1 MAKRRVFFSFHY
13 KPDNWRAS
21 QVRNIG
27 KVEGNSPASDNDW
40 EAVTRGG
47 DKAIEKW
54 IDEQMHGKSCL
65 VVLVGAKTAGR
76 KWIKYEI
83 RKAWEAGKGVVG
95 IYVNRLKDANGDTA
109 EKGRNPF
116 SDFTVDAKPFTQVVK
131 CHTPSGS
138 SSTATYKDI
147 SDNIETWIEDAV
159 EAR

>member
-1 MAKRRVFFSFHY
+1 MARRVFFSFHY

-40 EAVTRGG
+40 ETVTKGG
-47 DKAIEKW
+47 DKAIKKW
-54 IDEQMHGKSCL
+54 IDDQMHGRSCL
-65 VVLVGAKTAGR
+65 VVLVGTRTAGR

-83 RKAWEAGKGVVG
+83 KKAWEAGKGVVG
-95 IYVNRLKDANGDTA
+95 IHVNKLKDRFGNTA

-116 SDFTVDAKPFTQVVK
+116 SDFTVNGEPMTQLVK

-138 SSTATYKDI
+138 TSTATYNDI
-147 SDNIETWIEDAV
+147 SQNIEAWIEEAIDA
-159 EAR
+159 R

>member
-13 KPDNWRAS
+13 KPDNWRSS

-27 KVEGNSPASDNDW
+27 KVEGNNPVSDNDW
-40 EAVTRGG
+40 EAVTKGG

-54 IDEQMHGKSCL
+54 IDDQMHGKSCL

-83 RKAWEAGKGVVG
+83 KKAWDAGKGVVG
-95 IYVNRLKDANGDTA
+95 IYVNKLKDANGDTA
-109 EKGRNPF
+109 EKDRNPF
-116 SDFTVDAKPFTQVVK
+116 EDLTVDGKSLTRFVK

-138 SSTATYKDI
+138 SSTATYNDT
-147 SDNIETWIEDAV
+147 SDNIETWIEDAI

>member
-27 KVEGNSPASDNDW
+27 KVEGNSPVSDNDW
-40 EAVTRGG
+40 EAVTKGG

-54 IDEQMHGKSCL
+54 IDDQMHGKSCL

-83 RKAWEAGKGVVG
+83 KKAWDAGKGVVG
-95 IYVNRLKDANGDTA
+95 IYVNKLKDANVDTA

-116 SDFTVDAKPFTQVVK
+116 ENLTVDGKLLTRFVK

-138 SSTATYKDI
+138 SSTATYNDI
-147 SDNIETWIEDAV
+147 SDNIETWIEDAI

>member
-40 EAVTRGG
+40 EDVTKGG

-54 IDEQMHGKSCL
+54 INGQMHGKSCV

-83 RKAWEAGKGVVG
+83 RKAWESGKGVVG
-95 IYVNRLKDANGDTA
+95 IYVNKLKDVSGNTVV
-109 EKGRNPF
+109 KGKNPF
-116 SDFTVDAKPFTQVVK
+116 SDFTVGSKPLTQLVK

-138 SSTATYKDI
+138 SSTAVYKDI
-147 SDNIETWIEDAV
+147 SENIETWIEDAIK
-159 EAR
+159 AR